1 MSTQTTLRIMPREMR
16 MMAERI
22 LSLTNLPKG
31 VFMTL
36 SDHVMFSQ
44 GLGLGG
50 YAMLE
55 ESFDELETADP
66 KAISISEENASAM
79 TLSGGGQ
86 HAWIVASAIVDFL
99 GELVAAHGR
108 ATLTCTDVS
117 HPAELAIVVPL
128 GRRAGLDVVVDDA
141 GKLSARRL
149 ELTGSLSADEPLLW
163 SLLNNGYP
171 IRSDLWWRIYDMAKK
186 ALAADT
192 VVSRRH
198 AGPMIVNDDGTII
211 GRKDNDDETDIS
223 FLASDGKGKALAG
236 GSPQ

>member
-1 MSTQTTLRIMPREMR
+1 MSEQTTLRIMPREMR

-22 LSLTNLPKG
+22 FSLTDLPKG
-31 VFMTL
+31 VFVTL
-36 SDHVMFSQ
+36 PDHVMFSQ

-50 YAMLE
+50 FAMLE
-55 ESFDELETADP
+55 GRFDELKSADP
-66 KAISISEENASAM
+66 KAISISAENGNAL

-86 HAWIVASAIVDFL
+86 HAWIVASAVVDLL
-99 GELVAAHGR
+99 GELVAEHG
-108 ATLTCTDVS
+108 AALLTCADVTA
-117 HPAELAIVVPL
+117 PAELAIVVPL
-128 GRRAGLDVVVDDA
+128 GRRAGLDVTVDDT
-141 GKLSARRL
+141 GKLGARRL

-163 SLLNNGYP
+163 SLLNDGYP
-171 IRSDLWWRIYDMAKK
+171 IRPDLWWRIYDMAKK

-198 AGPMIVNDDGTII
+198 AGPMIVNDDGTIV

-223 FLASDGKGKALAG
+223 FLASDGKDRALAG